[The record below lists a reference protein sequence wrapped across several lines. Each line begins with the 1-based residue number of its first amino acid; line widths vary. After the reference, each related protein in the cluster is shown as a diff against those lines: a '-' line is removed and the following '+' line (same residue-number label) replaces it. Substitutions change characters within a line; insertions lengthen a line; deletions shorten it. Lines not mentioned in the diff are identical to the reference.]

1 MRTIRARFVSGFA
14 LIFSVMLLV
23 LNVIVGIFLQNNN
36 DDTIEKELS
45 SFRSH
50 SSVYVRQAF
59 LINGKNNDADSFRS
73 LSEEIA
79 LDLRAAVG
87 ADVAAYDV
95 NGKLLSA
102 SNADRFT
109 STDYEDLQNAQKDIL
124 SFTIL
129 AQKDTLDVFFSFPVV
144 VASEKVGILRVRKS
158 YLDLYAQADGIRNL
172 ILIVSVCMFFV
183 AFVFLTLLSNNISRP
198 ILSLA
203 RATNRVA
210 SGRRVLLKQSNRKD
224 EIGMLIDNYNVMV
237 KRIERQIR
245 IIERD
250 RDELEKLNS
259 HRKDFYDQLTH
270 ELKTPLTTIMGY
282 AEVIQQNG
290 FTDKAFFEMGM
301 EYIISESKRMD
312 DMVKN
317 LLEYSKG
324 ISHIADKPAPVCLSE
339 LCMRTTEEMQIKAG
353 RYSCE
358 CVAEVEDDLY
368 VFGIETSLKRLL
380 LNLID
385 NAIKYGDSG
394 EWIFIR
400 MVQER
405 GRARLTVENKG
416 KTLSQEEL
424 HKLFIPFYQSN
435 PNEITEVGSAG
446 LGLAIVKSIVDE
458 HHGQVSI
465 DSKKGLTVVTVWLDL
480 IKGGE
485 ASNEM

>member
-14 LIFSVMLLV
+14 LIFTVMLLV
-23 LNVIVGIFLQNNN
+23 LNIIVSIFLQNNN

-45 SFRSH
+45 SFRGH
-50 SSVYVRQAF
+50 STVYVRQAF
-59 LINGKNNDADSFRS
+59 LVNSKNNDAASFQS

-79 LDLRAAVG
+79 LELCTTVG
-87 ADVAAYDV
+87 GDVAAYDV
-95 NGKLLSA
+95 KGQLLNA
-102 SNADRFT
+102 SNADRF
-109 STDYEDLQNAQKDIL
+109 SGTDYDDLRNAQEDVL

-129 AQKDTLDVFFSFPVV
+129 SQKDTLDVFFSFPVV
-144 VASEKVGILRVRKS
+144 VAGEKVGILRVRKS
-158 YLDLYAQADGIRNL
+158 YLDLYAQADGIKNL
-172 ILIVSVCMFFV
+172 LLLVSVSMFFV

-250 RDELEKLNS
+250 RDELEKLNA

-282 AEVIQQNG
+282 AEVIEQNG
-290 FTDKAFFEMGM
+290 FTDKAFFDMGM
-301 EYIISESKRMD
+301 EYIIGESKRME

-358 CVAEVEDDLY
+358 CVAEVEDDLF
-368 VFGIETSLKRLL
+368 VFGIETALKRLL

-394 EWIFIR
+394 EWIFVKLAKDR
-400 MVQER
+400 DRV
-405 GRARLTVENKG
+405 RLTVENKG
-416 KTLSQEEL
+416 KALSQEEL
-424 HKLFIPFYQSN
+424 HKLFIPFYQAN

-465 DSKKGLTVVTVWLDL
+465 DSRKGWTVVTVWLDV
-480 IKGGE
+480 IEGGE
-485 ASNEM
+485 QSYER